1 MSGPLSE
8 AWGINSRGQI
18 VGVAAT
24 ACDCAE
30 RAFHYWNGEMLD
42 LGTVGGDFSI
52 ANAIKLP
59 RHVVGEAYMVNDA
72 ELRAFLYAHL
82 T

>member
-1 MSGPLSE
+1 
-8 AWGINSRGQI
+8 
-18 VGVAAT
+18 
-24 ACDCAE
+24 
-30 RAFHYWNGEMLD
+30 MLD